1 LEARQVAIWFQNR
14 RAKWRTEQVEN
25 QYDVLKRQNDLLSNE
40 NEKLKKEVNSFQISG
55 FHAISSGSK
64 IDVLS
69 GIWEQAKTQGATCSK
84 PQRLSETRVHFSK
97 RGQVTCGHMH
107 TFFWNTDAVGIRA
120 PCFFVARA

>member
-40 NEKLKKEVNSFQISG
+40 NEKLKKEVNVFRVLG

-64 IDVLS
+64 IDVPS
-69 GIWEQAKTQGATCSK
+69 GIREQAETQYDLIKATA
-84 PQRLSETRVHFSK
+84 TV
-97 RGQVTCGHMH
+97 
-107 TFFWNTDAVGIRA
+107 
-120 PCFFVARA
+120 